1 MHVRMCVWVHLLI
14 ELFQTHTDSACVGC
28 IQYLSSDPVLV
39 DNMPRRRTPPGGLLS
54 NCQVFRSCCRPCE
67 FTSSV
72 PSVVHAC
79 VRVFVR
85 ELSSCIDTATRFQA
99 ARRTQTVRTL
109 TVDSW
114 LIRIAGPEKA
124 KAADQA

>member
-1 MHVRMCVWVHLLI
+1 MCGLYPISFIGSCSCRQHATKAYASWWAA
-14 ELFQTHTDSACVGC
+14 Q
-28 IQYLSSDPVLV
+28 QLSSVPFMLQT
-39 DNMPRRRTPPGGLLS
+39 M
-54 NCQVFRSCCRPCE
+54 E

-114 LIRIAGPEKA
+114 LFRIAGPEKA